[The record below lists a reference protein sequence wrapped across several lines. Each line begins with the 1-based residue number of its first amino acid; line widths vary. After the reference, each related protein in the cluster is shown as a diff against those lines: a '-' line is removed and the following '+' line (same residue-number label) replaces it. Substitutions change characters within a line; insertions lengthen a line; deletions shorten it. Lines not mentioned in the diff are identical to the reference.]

1 MARRAKK
8 STKKSSPRK
17 HTKLPKKPSTMPS
30 PTKQNTSDSLDD
42 ETKLAKRH
50 LTKEMWQLVSIA
62 VKRMADELVS
72 IPNTQTHKTLLET
85 DPSSLSKLS
94 ITQQMGAGDEGSTLD
109 KSSIVKE
116 SLPVQMV
123 EAPSYTMQKAI
134 SNNAIRR
141 SIKSTRKSTL
151 QYERKN
157 YKIK

>member
-8 STKKSSPRK
+8 STKKSSSRK
-17 HTKLPKKPSTMPS
+17 HTKLPKKPSTMSS

-72 IPNTQTHKTLLET
+72 IPNTQTHKALSET

-94 ITQQMGAGDEGSTLD
+94 TTQQMGAGDEGSTPD
-109 KSSIVKE
+109 KSSIAKE
-116 SLPVQMV
+116 SLPVQMIEV
-123 EAPSYTMQKAI
+123 PLSTKQKAT

-141 SIKSTRKSTL
+141 SIKSARKSTL
-151 QYERKN
+151 QHGRKN
-157 YKIK
+157 YKMK